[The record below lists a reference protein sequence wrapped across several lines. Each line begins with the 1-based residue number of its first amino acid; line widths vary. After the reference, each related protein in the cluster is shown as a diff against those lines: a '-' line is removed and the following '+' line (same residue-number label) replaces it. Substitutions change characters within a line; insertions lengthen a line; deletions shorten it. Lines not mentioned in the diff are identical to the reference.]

1 MGSSGVYSCI
11 FGCDGLTDFV
21 PNLILSIFLV
31 LDPVVCV
38 VCAKLARN
46 DVEDITNSDYYHWVN
61 FLFVK
66 GDYQVRTL
74 GCNCKK

>member
-1 MGSSGVYSCI
+1 MGSSGVYSWPVI
-11 FGCDGLTDFV
+11 DFV